1 MNTNSGIRNTLQ
13 TDQQIITSDTR
24 KKNGKSS
31 TRIHLDNSNGIFI
44 TKINKEGSKSSARKG
59 SNNKVPCQTRAR
71 ASQIGVNVVKSSK
84 FDETKFIAKKVTPFK
99 LSEPMNGF
107 KESAVT
113 WSKKSKIKGFGSKI
127 RNSIKK
133 LPNERSSSRMIANDE
148 VPVSSK
154 SQKRTGKQSVII
166 DESTEKPDK
175 ETKANHRE
183 ERPKCPKNKAE
194 EPKEIMKIL
203 EEVEAIDMSKQQ
215 NSLVTE
221 FRLNREQSASL
232 NDLVEI
238 KQTPK
243 ITRSANSLSEVD
255 TLRVIDQQTE
265 SNKTKDKKIPDWN
278 EKLKPGWYEAISSD
292 KYKPTPDQSVLLS
305 RAEESHNKIYKKI
318 LLGKL
323 EKINK
328 KVLNKILRI
337 ENEEHPWQ
345 MIYNKARRFQKNTN
359 RKRDRKLEKK
369 QENIVT
375 HDQIEEATIEEL
387 QHLMS
392 KISKNIKETSKRI

>member
-1 MNTNSGIRNTLQ
+1 
-13 TDQQIITSDTR
+13 
-24 KKNGKSS
+24 
-31 TRIHLDNSNGIFI
+31 
-44 TKINKEGSKSSARKG
+44 
-59 SNNKVPCQTRAR
+59 
-71 ASQIGVNVVKSSK
+71 
-84 FDETKFIAKKVTPFK
+84 
-99 LSEPMNGF
+99 MNGF
-107 KESAVT
+107 KESAIT
-113 WSKKSKIKGFGSKI
+113 WSKKSKIKRFGSKI

-133 LPNERSSSRMIANDE
+133 LPNERSSARMIANDDI
-148 VPVSSK
+148 PVSSK
-154 SQKRTGKQSVII
+154 SQKRKEKQSVIM

-175 ETKANHRE
+175 ETKANHSE
-183 ERPKCPKNKAE
+183 ERPKCPTNKAE
-194 EPKEIMKIL
+194 EPKEIMKML

-215 NSLVTE
+215 KSLVTE

-243 ITRSANSLSEVD
+243 ITRSANSLSGLD

-265 SNKTKDKKIPDWN
+265 SNKKKDKKIPDWS

-337 ENEEHPWQ
+337 ESEEHPWQ
-345 MIYNKARRFQKNTN
+345 MLYNKARRFQKNTN

-392 KISKNIKETSKRI
+392 KISKNIKGTSKRIWESMLHGKDEKYKYLDEYVKLLSKVIEKLYK